1 MMKLAI
7 IGGGPAGLSLAKIL
21 ENEAA
26 VTATVFEAGERPG
39 GKSLTI
45 QPGRAPIEMGTC
57 YLTASHRRVLR
68 WMKDQGTPLR
78 PLGEQL
84 FDGADVI
91 RYIRRGS
98 GPSMPLQVI
107 SYLRE
112 RGALLRRLEW
122 PSPPQST
129 LDEAAMPAREWLERR
144 GLGKMVRLMQRAVT
158 TLGYGYLERIPTV
171 HALRWVDRELIVS
184 GMLKQLKMPTTGWT
198 DFWQELSRDFDLR
211 LDARV
216 DAISRNDTGVTIHH
230 GGESE
235 QFDAVACAMPVDE
248 FMALLD
254 EPSELE
260 REISEA
266 IVWGRLAITLIAADG
281 WFRDHPVE
289 AWSDALVP
297 QSRAGRL
304 LSARYE
310 GHDPELGGHL
320 YITGQYGNGLE
331 PDEAV
336 EILRGELAA
345 FGARI
350 TNVIMHR
357 TWKYM
362 ATYAPH
368 AIRSGLIAKMRA
380 VQGRNLTFYTG
391 AAFSHESV
399 SNITDF
405 NARLSRDI
413 LDAASRGFGQPALDI
428 AAE

>member
-1 MMKLAI
+1 MRLAI

-21 ENEAA
+21 ESESA
-26 VTATVFEAGERPG
+26 VTATVFEADGRPG

-45 QPGRAPIEMGTC
+45 RPGRAPIEMGTC

-68 WMKDQGTPLR
+68 WMKEMGTPLR
-78 PLGEQL
+78 PLGEQV

-91 RYIRRGS
+91 RYIRKGS
-98 GPSMPLQVI
+98 GPAMPVQVLT
-107 SYLRE
+107 YLRE

-129 LDEAAMPAREWLERR
+129 LDEAAMPIREWLERR

-158 TLGYGYLERIPTV
+158 TLGYGYLERIPTM

-198 DFWQELSRDFDLR
+198 DFWSGLSEDFDLR
-211 LDARV
+211 LNARV
-216 DAISRNDTGVTIHH
+216 DAISRGRNHVTIHS
-230 GGESE
+230 GGTSE
-235 QFDAVACAMPVDE
+235 RFDAVACAMPVDE
-248 FMALLD
+248 FTRLLD
-254 EPSELE
+254 GASELE
-260 REISEA
+260 RDISDA
-266 IVWGRLAITLIAADG
+266 VVWGRLAITLIAAEG
-281 WFRDHPVE
+281 WFCDHPVE

-304 LSARYE
+304 LSARFEGYE
-310 GHDPELGGHL
+310 PELGGHL
-320 YITGQYGNGLE
+320 YITGQYGNALE
-331 PDEAV
+331 PDELV
-336 EILRGELAA
+336 ETLHGEIAA

-368 AIRSGLIAKMRA
+368 AIRSGLVAKMRA
-380 VQGRNLTFYTG
+380 VQGRNMTFYTG
-391 AAFSHESV
+391 AAFSHEAV
-399 SNITDF
+399 SNIVEF
-405 NARLSRDI
+405 NAQLARNI
-413 LDAASRGFGQPALDI
+413 VEAASRGFAEPSLDI